1 MSVIQFF
8 FLILQQIKN
17 DMYTT
22 IEKDNF
28 IAKIFRFDNRTEVK
42 EFHVI
47 ISLTNPLM
55 NYHEQLETI
64 HQTLATLR
72 AEEMENARP
81 VFKRYFLSDASNQ
94 SDELMNYELE
104 SPDCALSIIQQA
116 PLNGTKIALWAYLMT
131 NVQTKAL
138 PTGLY
143 EAAHGSFRH
152 LWLGSA
158 NNLAKDSERQT
169 RLLLN
174 DYVMQLIR
182 EGCNLADNCIRTWFF
197 VNDVDLNYQGVVKAR
212 NEVFITQ
219 NLTDQT
225 HFIASTG
232 IGGRQADA
240 RVLSQMDAYAIDG
253 ISKEQI
259 HYLYAASH
267 LNRTSDYGVS
277 FERGTYIDYGD
288 RRHVFISGTAS
299 INNKGEIMHRGD
311 VVAQCH
317 RMWENV
323 ETLLAEAGCNYDDAA
338 LMIVYLRDMADYEVV
353 YRLYEERFPFKPWV
367 IVQAKV
373 CRPGWLIEMETIANK
388 PQRKPFPTF

>member
-1 MSVIQFF
+1 MLNSVFF
-8 FLILQQIKN
+8 SNFAAKSI
-17 DMYTT
+17 DMYKT
-22 IEKDNF
+22 IEYNNS
-28 IAKIFRFDNRTEVK
+28 IAKVFSFDNGTEVK
-42 EFHVI
+42 EYHI
-47 ISLTNPLM
+47 TISITNQLF
-55 NYHEQLETI
+55 NYHEQVETI
-64 HQTLATLR
+64 LHTFAKLR
-72 AEEMENARP
+72 VEELENARP
-81 VFKRYFLSDASNQ
+81 IFKRYFLSDAANQ
-94 SDELMNYELE
+94 SDELINYELE
-104 SPDCALSIIQQA
+104 SPDSALSIIQQA
-116 PLNGTKIALWAYLMT
+116 PMNGTKIALWAYLMT

-143 EAAHGSFRH
+143 EATHGNFRH
-152 LWLGSA
+152 LWMGSA

-182 EGCNLADNCIRTWFF
+182 EGCSLADNCIRTWFF

-212 NEVFITQ
+212 NEVFFTQ

-232 IGGRQADA
+232 IGGRQANA
-240 RVLSQMDAYAIDG
+240 HVLSQMDAYAIDG
-253 ISKEQI
+253 ISKEQV

-288 RRHVFISGTAS
+288 RRHVFVSGTAS

-323 ETLLAEAGCNYDDAA
+323 ETLLAEAGCSYDEAA
-338 LMIVYLRDMADYEVV
+338 YMIVYIRDAADYQVV
-353 YRLYEERFPFKPWV
+353 RRLYEERFPDKPWV
-367 IVQAKV
+367 IVHAKV
-373 CRPGWLIEMETIANK
+373 CRPGWLIEMETMAIKA
-388 PQRKPFPTF
+388 QHTGFPMF

>member
-1 MSVIQFF
+1 
-8 FLILQQIKN
+8 
-17 DMYTT
+17 MYTT
-22 IEKDNF
+22 IEYENS
-28 IAKIFRFDNRTEVK
+28 IAKVFCFDNGTEVK
-42 EFHVI
+42 EFHVTI
-47 ISLTNPLM
+47 AITNPLL
-55 NYHEQLETI
+55 NYHDQVKTI
-64 HQTLATLR
+64 QQVFRTLR
-72 AEEMENARP
+72 AEKLGNANP
-81 VFKRYFLSDASNQ
+81 VFKRFFLSDASNQ

-116 PLNGTKIALWAYLMT
+116 PLNGTKIALWVYLMT
-131 NVQTKAL
+131 HVQTKAL

-143 EAAHGSFRH
+143 EATHGSFRH
-152 LWLGSA
+152 LWMGGA

-182 EGCNLADNCIRTWFF
+182 EGCSLADNCIRTWFF

-240 RVLSQMDAYAIDG
+240 HVLSQMDAYAIDG
-253 ISKEQI
+253 IKKEQV

-323 ETLLAEAGCNYDDAA
+323 EALLAEAGCTFDDAA
-338 LMIVYLRDMADYEVV
+338 QMVVYLRDPADYEVV
-353 YRLYEERFPFKPWV
+353 RRLYEERFPGKPWL
-367 IVQAKV
+367 IVNAKV
-373 CRPGWLIEMETIANK
+373 CRPGWLIEMETMAVK
-388 PQRKPFPTF
+388 SQHTDFPLF